1 MVFAYRNSF
10 GNGQKSGD
18 LVETFNVELSIYEL
32 SILSSDFS
40 KTEN

>member
-1 MVFAYRNSF
+1 MV
-10 GNGQKSGD
+10 KKVVEM
-18 LVETFNVELSIYEL
+18 VETFNVELSIYEL